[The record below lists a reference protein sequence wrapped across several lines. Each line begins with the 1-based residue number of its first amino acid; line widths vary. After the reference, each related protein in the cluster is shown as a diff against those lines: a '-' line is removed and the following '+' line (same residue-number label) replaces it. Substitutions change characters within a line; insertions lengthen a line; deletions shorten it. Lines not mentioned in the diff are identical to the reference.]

1 MHRDP
6 GCVPFNIFGGA
17 GTITPE
23 MLAWATFTQN
33 DSSNQELNDIA
44 LNLTGELFDLPAGA
58 FAYAAGFEYRKER
71 GEFIP
76 DSIAQSGE
84 TADVP
89 ASATAGRGEGERSL
103 SRAARAAAGEPAGRA
118 APRAVGSRALV
129 GLRQLRSR

>member
-1 MHRDP
+1 M
-6 GCVPFNIFGGA
+6 PFNIFGGA

-33 DSSNQELNDIA
+33 DSSQQELNDVA
-44 LNLTGELFDLPAGA
+44 FNLTGELFDMPAGA
-58 FAYAAGFEYRKER
+58 FAYAVGYEYRKER

-89 ASATAGRGEGERSL
+89 ASATQGEVKVKEAYL
-103 SRAARAAAGEPAGRA
+103 ELRAPLLADLPAVA